1 MDRRAKMIWNRIVIK
16 LGGTILLLFLMVLLP
31 LGFVIDR
38 AFSGFYYQEVRAEI
52 EDLSSRYAESIAA
65 SNNPQTPYMLEM
77 MSEFSKI
84 KLYIVDAQGTIIVT
98 SGVPSSV
105 QGTLIP
111 DEEVQTLLQGKSVE
125 KEFIEPLDNQRY
137 LVSGTPII
145 SKDQFNGGV
154 YVVSSV
160 NVIDESLEK
169 IRSMLWL
176 SGMGA
181 FFLALAFTYILS
193 KKLSD
198 PLIQM
203 EKATRKIAKGDLKTR
218 VTPPSKDEMGSLAQ
232 AINDLALDLQKYRES
247 RSEFFSN
254 ISHELRTPM
263 TSIEGYAKVLKEK
276 LYDSEE
282 EKEQY
287 LDIIHQESIRLTRI
301 IGDLF
306 ELSKIEEGKIGFH
319 FEWIDLSEVL
329 NSAIQ
334 KTKWRAQE
342 KGLDMRAYIQ
352 PDLPFVYCDGHR
364 MAQVFMNLLDNAIR
378 YTEQGTI
385 SAKMTK
391 ENDVVKISVEDTGIG
406 IPEDELTYIFE
417 RFYRVEK
424 SRSREFGGTG
434 LGLAIVKNLVEQ
446 QGGSIRAF
454 SEVGKGTR
462 FEIKFLISP
471 DIKKEEEEE

>member
-1 MDRRAKMIWNRIVIK
+1 MIWNHIVVK
-16 LGGTILLLFLMVLLP
+16 LGGTIVLLFLMVLLP

-38 AFSGFYYQEVRAEI
+38 AFSGFYYQEVQTEI
-52 EDLSSRYAESIAA
+52 EELSSFYAESIAT

-77 MSEFSKI
+77 MAEFSKI
-84 KLYIVDAQGTIIVT
+84 KLYIVDAQGTIIAN
-98 SGVPSSV
+98 SGIPNLVKGS
-105 QGTLIP
+105 LITAK
-111 DEEVQTLLQGKSVE
+111 ELQTLSQRKSIE
-125 KEFIEPLDNQRY
+125 KEFIEPVENQKY

-145 SKDQFNGGV
+145 SQDQFYGGV
-154 YVVSSV
+154 YVISSV
-160 NVIDESLEK
+160 KTIDESIEK

-176 SGMGA
+176 SGIGA
-181 FFLALAFTYILS
+181 FFLAVAFTYILS

-218 VTPPSKDEMGSLAQ
+218 VSPPSKDEIGSLAE
-232 AINDLALDLQKYRES
+232 AINDLAIDLQKYRES

-263 TSIEGYAKVLKEK
+263 TSIEGYTKVLKEK
-276 LYDSEE
+276 LYETEE

-287 LDIIHQESIRLTRI
+287 LDIIHQESIRLTRM

-306 ELSKIEEGKIGFH
+306 ELSKMEEGKIQFH

-329 NSAIQ
+329 DSAIQ
-334 KTKWRAQE
+334 KIKWKAQK
-342 KGLDMRAYIQ
+342 KGLEIQAYIQ
-352 PDLPFVYCDGHR
+352 PDLPFIYCDGHR
-364 MAQVFMNLLDNAIR
+364 MMQVLINLMDNAIR

-385 SAKMTK
+385 SAKIWK
-391 ENDVVKISVEDTGIG
+391 ENDIVRISVEDTGIG
-406 IPEDELTYIFE
+406 IPKDELAYIFE

-446 QGGSIRAF
+446 QGGAIQAF
-454 SEVGKGTR
+454 SKIGKGTR
-462 FEIKFLISP
+462 FEIAFPVSP
-471 DIKKEEEEE
+471 DIEKEEEKE